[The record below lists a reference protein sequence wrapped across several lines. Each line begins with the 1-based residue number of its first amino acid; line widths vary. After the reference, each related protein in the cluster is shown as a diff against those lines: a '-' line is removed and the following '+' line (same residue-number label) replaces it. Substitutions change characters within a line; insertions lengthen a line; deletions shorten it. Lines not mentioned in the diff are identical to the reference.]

1 MIEIE
6 WPSWKSCP
14 THTTRLKPYNTFS
27 CLRTK
32 TLKPIFSIQFKMVFS
47 SILRKSASSLAPLA
61 IRLTRVNRNYH
72 SAIFTASKPL
82 YQKPNLGP
90 FAPNLY
96 FSTATETTKPRS
108 DDSLLRIID
117 SEIKCAVETDDHDR
131 VRKFPLVAE
140 ILVETEKRI
149 LEFCWGFC
157 FFWILIGKQTFFFLF
172 DCWENGWE
180 WKKFEVFVVFLD
192 LEIKRTR
199 MACLVGVEWMFM
211 CHLVS

>member
-32 TLKPIFSIQFKMVFS
+32 TLKLIFSIQFKMVFS

-72 SAIFTASKPL
+72 SAIFTASKTL

-157 FFWILIGKQTFFFLF
+157 FFWILIGKQFFFFSVWLLRKWMRMKEIWGF
-172 DCWENGWE
+172 CG
-180 WKKFEVFVVFLD
+180 VFGF
-192 LEIKRTR
+192 RN
-199 MACLVGVEWMFM
+199 
-211 CHLVS
+211 

>member
-32 TLKPIFSIQFKMVFS
+32 TLKLIFSIQFKMVFS

-72 SAIFTASKPL
+72 SAIFTASKTL

-90 FAPNLY
+90 FAPNPY

-157 FFWILIGKQTFFFLF
+157 FFWILIGQQTYFFSVWLLRKWMRMKEIWGF
-172 DCWENGWE
+172 CG
-180 WKKFEVFVVFLD
+180 VFGF
-192 LEIKRTR
+192 RN
-199 MACLVGVEWMFM
+199 
-211 CHLVS
+211 

>member
-32 TLKPIFSIQFKMVFS
+32 TLKLIFSIQFKMVFS

-61 IRLTRVNRNYH
+61 SRLTRVNRNYH

-157 FFWILIGKQTFFFLF
+157 FFWILIGKQFFFFSVWLLRKWMRMKEIWGF
-172 DCWENGWE
+172 CG
-180 WKKFEVFVVFLD
+180 VFGF
-192 LEIKRTR
+192 RN
-199 MACLVGVEWMFM
+199 
-211 CHLVS
+211 